1 MTEYLSVKEF
11 ANRLG
16 KSEETI
22 KRWIRSG
29 KIVNARKES
38 DKKGWQIPECCLHPN
53 NQSEQQ
59 MLPMKEPVVVTP
71 PSVSDVE
78 QIISLAYQIAF
89 LCEPSESILHR
100 LKVCGLERAME
111 IILTMRQSPN
121 TIRNPEGF
129 ISKAVV
135 LGWGPNTLLRRQD
148 KKKTE
153 QSEPSHSPLNLY
165 NWLEN

>member
-1 MTEYLSVKEF
+1 MLTEYLSVKEF
-11 ANRLG
+11 ARRLG

-29 KIVNARKES
+29 KIANARKES
-38 DKKGWQIPECCLHPN
+38 DKKGWQIPEYCLHSN

-59 MLPMKEPVVVTP
+59 VLPVEEPV

-78 QIISLAYQIAF
+78 RIISLAYQIAF

-100 LKVCGLERAME
+100 LKLCGLERAME

-121 TIRNPEGF
+121 TIKNPEGF

-148 KKKTE
+148 KKKP
-153 QSEPSHSPLNLY
+153 EPSRSSLTLY